1 MCKSYLI
8 DKWDKYDFIYYC
20 SIGTN
25 ILSLLLSFLESQFV
39 YSKNTLKTEQKKINK
54 WMNNIKLK
62 IKLKN

>member
-1 MCKSYLI
+1 MYKSYLI

-20 SIGTN
+20 SIGIN

-39 YSKNTLKTEQKKINK
+39 YSKNMLKTEQKKVNK